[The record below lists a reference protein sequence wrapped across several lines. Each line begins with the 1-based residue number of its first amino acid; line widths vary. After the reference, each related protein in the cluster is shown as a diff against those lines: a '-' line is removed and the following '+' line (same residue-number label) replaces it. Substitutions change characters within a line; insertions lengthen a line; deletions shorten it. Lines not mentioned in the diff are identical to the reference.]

1 MNLKT
6 KSENRLLAIK
16 YINRLDTEPRTE
28 QIKNILRGEYLSER
42 ESKAKISVPE
52 MKPSCIAEVTIP
64 VSSIPTFIA
73 DCKSE
78 IIAFPAN
85 QREVTAN

>member
-1 MNLKT
+1 MFD
-6 KSENRLLAIK
+6 I
-16 YINRLDTEPRTE
+16 EPRTE
-28 QIKNILRGEYLSER
+28 QIKNIFLGEYLSER

-52 MKPSCIAEVTIP
+52 MKPSCMAEVTMP

-73 DCKSE
+73 DCKSV